1 MRKAARSARRADT
14 VNALEV
20 RNMREGDKVRM
31 KRTGKM
37 MVDSEYRWCLID
49 LSRTG
54 PVKVVDDRGDYD
66 ILPLTTDE
74 SLVKVGD
81 KIEITATEET
91 KAGYKTGDIGKIVA
105 RTGRWGRVFVV
116 NFTHAYAL
124 VYAHEFKVIKPVKRG
139 IRIQARATNAGD
151 IEIIGFTGLS
161 RDKLPDEYLNGFPRV
176 VYGGTQ
182 LHIRIS
188 RNCAQQVTVGQICS
202 KQVFD
207 EILTACRAAGTRLR
221 EINERRPEPFEVV
234 I

>member
-1 MRKAARSARRADT
+1 
-14 VNALEV
+14 
-20 RNMREGDKVRM
+20 MREGDKIRM

-37 MVDSEYRWCLID
+37 MVDSEYRWCLTD

-54 PVKVVDDRGDYD
+54 SVNVVDDRGDYA

-74 SLVKVGD
+74 SPVKVGD

-105 RTGRWGRVFVV
+105 CTGRWGRVFVV
-116 NFTHAYAL
+116 NFKHAFAL

-139 IRIQARATNAGD
+139 IRIQARETKTGD
-151 IEIIGFTGLS
+151 IEIIGLTGLS
-161 RDKLPDEYLNGFPRV
+161 REKLPDEYLNGFPRV
-176 VYGGTQ
+176 VYDDTQ
-182 LHIRIS
+182 LHIRVS
-188 RNCAQQVTVGQICS
+188 RYCIRQVTVGQVYP

-207 EILTACRAAGTRLR
+207 EILTVCRAAGSRLR
-221 EINERRPEPFEVV
+221 EINERRQEPFEVV